1 MAEPDHPIA
10 AHGAAPH
17 RAVLRPSL
25 RSGELASGET
35 LRDPPVVR
43 EERQVDVHERVG
55 RGEALPRG
63 GDTAKTIDDPLIS
76 AEEVGVYLQ
85 VLVVGNPAPARSE
98 LDGVERIQRQ
108 SRHLGQ
114 APGEHG
120 LPAARVPEHRDLPHA
135 VIRSVATERGN
146 AAALRT
152 RFRRATLFNRS
163 SSSPRGTW
171 PTALN
176 NPRRSI
182 AQGPRWGGSGEQ
194 VGEELAQLW
203 RASERLAERSE
214 IAFVDDQGNALEA
227 AAVIVGA

>member
-1 MAEPDHPIA
+1 MSSCRPELQVVDSLGRGLLGDELPIPWRQVAMAEPDHPIA

-98 LDGVERIQRQ
+98 LD
-108 SRHLGQ
+108 
-114 APGEHG
+114 
-120 LPAARVPEHRDLPHA
+120 
-135 VIRSVATERGN
+135 
-146 AAALRT
+146 
-152 RFRRATLFNRS
+152 
-163 SSSPRGTW
+163 
-171 PTALN
+171 
-176 NPRRSI
+176 
-182 AQGPRWGGSGEQ
+182 
-194 VGEELAQLW
+194 
-203 RASERLAERSE
+203 
-214 IAFVDDQGNALEA
+214 
-227 AAVIVGA
+227 